1 MRLQRAERPVCE
13 EGTGD
18 GTGCPFSARQRLA
31 LQSAPQVA
39 FAAVKEDRGME
50 TRSSDNDL
58 PLSPS
63 QQRNGYGGE
72 YRAAR
77 GHQAPFLSQPQQAAL
92 PGWQVHGGTSLT
104 PQGKT
109 LKHRS
114 ASSPI
119 PWGCTESP
127 GIPLIASRHAPNFA
141 IEFSPFFQSSPNG
154 TTSCSSSSI
163 MESLNIQARTA
174 LIPI

>member
-1 MRLQRAERPVCE
+1 MRKVLGMARGA
-13 EGTGD
+13 
-18 GTGCPFSARQRLA
+18 PFLPGRGWPFNQRLSLPL
-31 LQSAPQVA
+31 LQLRKTEGWKTP
-39 FAAVKEDRGME
+39 
-50 TRSSDNDL
+50 SSDNDL

-63 QQRNGYGGE
+63 QQRSGYGGE

-109 LKHRS
+109 LRHRS
-114 ASSPI
+114 ASSPV

-141 IEFSPFFQSSPNG
+141 IEFSPFFQSPASG
-154 TTSCSSSSI
+154 TTSCSSSI